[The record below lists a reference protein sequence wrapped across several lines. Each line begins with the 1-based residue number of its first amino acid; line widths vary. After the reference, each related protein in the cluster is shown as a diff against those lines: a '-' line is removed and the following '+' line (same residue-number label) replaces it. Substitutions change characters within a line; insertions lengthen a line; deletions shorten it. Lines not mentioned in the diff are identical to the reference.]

1 MTTQHTTCYCG
12 QSLPYENCC
21 KKVHIDQKE
30 AKTAEQLMR
39 ARYSAFVVQNID
51 FLYKSFYVATRG
63 FQNKKEIRKW
73 AEESK
78 WLQLQILRT
87 NTNTVEFEA
96 HYLDAQ
102 LNLQIHHEISRFK
115 QTEGIWYYVDGD
127 LLS

>member
-1 MTTQHTTCYCG
+1 MTTQNTTCYCG
-12 QSLPYENCC
+12 NRQPYEDCC
-21 KKVHIDQKE
+21 MRIHLDQKQ
-30 AKTAEQLMR
+30 AQTAEQLMR
-39 ARYSAFVVQNID
+39 ARYSAFAVQDIN
-51 FLYKSFYVATRG
+51 FLYESFYVATRG
-63 FQNKKEIRKW
+63 FQNKKEIQKW

-78 WLQLQILRT
+78 WLQLQIVRT
-87 NTNTVEFEA
+87 NINTVEFEA